1 MLTAIKFTKWFRIG
15 IRVRRIAVCLFIVSV
30 QSIGSSHSQ
39 LAAPAPSSTPFP
51 LFRAFSAVSHLIY
64 KCSSIVIPGKCGDT
78 KAAAPNFKMA
88 AFGGHWIR
96 PFFFFGFVVPSFA
109 NGDPIRPQILQL
121 LHSYHFHPKPSGKK
135 MSVEFCGFVSGF
147 RLAFCLFCSS
157 GFLVLQAASLCV
169 CVCVCLLPRP
179 LAATL
184 LACPSRSR
192 HLPPRFSH
200 LPPDA
205 PVPVTLAVCSII
217 KELAWRLR
225 GFIGLTIAIG
235 FPRPRY
241 LSAGLGISCT
251 FWWIFQKR

>member
-1 MLTAIKFTKWFRIG
+1 MVSHWHTCSPDRSLFVY
-15 IRVRRIAVCLFIVSV
+15 RVRPVYRFVSFSV
-30 QSIGSSHSQ
+30 GRSNSIIY
-39 LAAPAPSSTPFP
+39 
-51 LFRAFSAVSHLIY
+51 AFSAFPGVFRCLSSHLQVQLH
-64 KCSSIVIPGKCGDT
+64 CNPGQMWRHQSRSAKLQNGCLWWPLDS
-78 KAAAPNFKMA
+78 PF
-88 AFGGHWIR
+88 
-96 PFFFFGFVVPSFA
+96 FFFFGFVVPSFA

-205 PVPVTLAVCSII
+205 PVPVPLAVCSII